1 MTKLTLHFESAPGT
15 DLDAA
20 AVELQKN
27 IAAVNGV
34 ESANATPQR
43 FQSVGTAEILS
54 VIKVATEVAQ
64 STAALLGALAA
75 VYAAWKSLAEKFPGL
90 RKPTIEVG
98 LKKVPIDQ
106 VTPEQAAR
114 VVSEQ

>member
-1 MTKLTLHFESAPGT
+1 MTKLTLHFESSPGT
-15 DLDAA
+15 DLDGA

-34 ESANATPQR
+34 ESADATPQR

-75 VYAAWKSLAEKFPGL
+75 VYKAWKSLTGKFPGL
-90 RKPTIEVG
+90 SKPTIEVG

-106 VTPEQAAR
+106 VTSEQAAR
-114 VVSEQ
+114 IVSEQ